1 VTRVVSAGSA
11 GFMETTP
18 DREPRPAE
26 GEERR
31 GEHNE
36 IGYRNVDEDQRHDE
50 RGTQGPGGGEPPARE
65 Q

>member
-1 VTRVVSAGSA
+1 
-11 GFMETTP
+11 METTP
-18 DREPRPAE
+18 DREPSPAE

-36 IGYRNVDEDQRHDE
+36 IGYRNVDEDERHDE

-65 Q
+65 PGAA

>member
-1 VTRVVSAGSA
+1 
-11 GFMETTP
+11 METTP
-18 DREPRPAE
+18 DREREGAE
-26 GEERR
+26 GDERR

-50 RGTQGPGGGEPPARE
+50 RGSQGAGAGEPPARE

>member
-1 VTRVVSAGSA
+1 
-11 GFMETTP
+11 METES
-18 DREPRPAE
+18 DRREDEEP
-26 GEERR
+26 RR

-50 RGTQGPGGGEPPARE
+50 RGTQGEGAGEPPARE

>member
-1 VTRVVSAGSA
+1 
-11 GFMETTP
+11 METNP
-18 DREPRPAE
+18 DRERE
-26 GEERR
+26 DGEERR

-50 RGTQGPGGGEPPARE
+50 RGTQGEGAGEAPSRE